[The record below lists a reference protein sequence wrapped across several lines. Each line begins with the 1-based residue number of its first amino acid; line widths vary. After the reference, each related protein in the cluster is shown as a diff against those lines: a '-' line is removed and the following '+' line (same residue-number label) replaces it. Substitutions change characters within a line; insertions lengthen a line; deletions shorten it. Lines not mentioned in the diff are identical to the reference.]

1 MTSFIAPVEKFYDYI
16 FKPGATHGKNHVF
29 RSLGY
34 NRDHSQFLSDLY
46 SSQAAAKYAVQDF
59 TLGKAD
65 EYEQR
70 INIVIKLTALTMTI
84 KGDVSSR
91 SSYVIS
97 GWMIRNDGTL
107 TLNTP
112 FSGFAREGEE

>member
-1 MTSFIAPVEKFYDYI
+1 MTDFIAPIEKFRDYV
-16 FKPGATHGKNHVF
+16 FKPGATHGKDRVF

-34 NRDHSQFLSDLY
+34 RRGDSQLLSDLY
-46 SSQAAAKYAVQDF
+46 SSQAAAKYAAQDF

-65 EYEQR
+65 EYGQR
-70 INIVIKLTALTMTI
+70 INIVIELTVHTLTA
-84 KGDVSSR
+84 KGYHSSR
-91 SSYVIS
+91 SSYIIS

-112 FSGFAREGEE
+112 FSGFAT